1 MNKTKTIGKIDKK
14 TIQTEYGKL
23 SGPLNIMWD
32 MTNKCNLCCMH
43 CYNKSGKDAHYK
55 DLDDEDMMK
64 IAHHIAEA
72 GIPIVCFCGGEP
84 LLRYSLL
91 FQRLF

>member
-1 MNKTKTIGKIDKK
+1 
-14 TIQTEYGKL
+14 
-23 SGPLNIMWD
+23 MWD

-72 GIPIVCFCGGEP
+72 GIPIVCFAVESH
-84 LLRYSLL
+84 Y
-91 FQRLF
+91 